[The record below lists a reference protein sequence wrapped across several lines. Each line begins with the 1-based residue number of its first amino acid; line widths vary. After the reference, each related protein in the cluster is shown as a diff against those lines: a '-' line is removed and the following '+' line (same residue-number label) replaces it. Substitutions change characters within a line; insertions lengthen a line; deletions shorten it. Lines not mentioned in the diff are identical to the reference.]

1 LIPEDKEPSRPNRP
15 ELPGIFKMNGLITF
29 PSDLP
34 ANALPIL
41 PGVNAIAKAKAELAL
56 EEFQNGTL

>member
-1 LIPEDKEPSRPNRP
+1 
-15 ELPGIFKMNGLITF
+15 MNGIITF
-29 PSDLP
+29 PLDLS

-41 PGVNAIAKAKAELAL
+41 PGVNAIAKPNMKLAF